1 MPSGYKTTVRS
12 LFGLFGSSLRDLDS
26 IFKYRYSQKRPD
38 VNFIDENGSDISN
51 RYEKLNR
58 FDVRITVS
66 STAETYERYGR
77 KNNGTLTVK
86 VNIIQL
92 DATGIQSTFN
102 CRVSVGN
109 ISKTN
114 VFNSTETEFK
124 FTNLNQGTYSVV
136 VTENTSG
143 KNITLSVVLGGS
155 TVVYN
160 LDDGGEELYT
170 RNTNFFSNG
179 IDLRYLFT
187 SRDHVRLS
195 FTVSSTAETYERY
208 GRKNNG
214 TLTVKI
220 TQANYN
226 YYLPS
231 GTRHNYTVTVGGISK
246 NLSFNDDTAEFKF
259 TNLNQATY
267 GVVVTEN
274 ISGKSVRVTETLG
287 GPAESYSLTALQL

>member
-77 KNNGTLTVK
+77 N
-86 VNIIQL
+86 
-92 DATGIQSTFN
+92 
-102 CRVSVGN
+102 
-109 ISKTN
+109 
-114 VFNSTETEFK
+114 
-124 FTNLNQGTYSVV
+124 
-136 VTENTSG
+136 
-143 KNITLSVVLGGS
+143 
-155 TVVYN
+155 
-160 LDDGGEELYT
+160 
-170 RNTNFFSNG
+170 
-179 IDLRYLFT
+179 
-187 SRDHVRLS
+187 
-195 FTVSSTAETYERY
+195 
-208 GRKNNG
+208 NNG